1 MSGSIVKRVTGY
13 FIVYELPPIPNKDG
27 ETKRRQKWEKVPEP
41 NTKKHADK
49 LLVERLSQ
57 INKSEFIEPSKM
69 TFAEFQDI
77 WMEKYAIGEG
87 QIRPSTLV
95 LYDGHFRTHLI
106 PAFGGTVLSKIGVED
121 IQGFKAVKT
130 ASGLSPQTV
139 EHLLRLL
146 RQMLDH
152 AIDWGYLRENPAKK
166 VRNPKIPKKEMDC
179 LTADEVGVFL
189 GHVSGKWYPFTLTA
203 VFTGLRIGELLA
215 MKWGNLDWNKG
226 QYFVKE
232 TWLRPRGG
240 HPAGIAEPKTDASI
254 APVDLTPVLLDTLKQ
269 HRARQNEEKLQAGG
283 SYQNQDL
290 IFASPLGTWWDDRNF
305 VRRVFHPTLKAAGI
319 RQIRFHDLRHTCAS
333 LFIDQ
338 NESPKYIQTQLR
350 HASIEMTFDRYGH
363 LFPDINREAGSRLD
377 EAIFGRASEVSVTR
391 TPI

>member
-1 MSGSIVKRVTGY
+1 MSGSIVKRDTGY

-27 ETKRRQKWEKVPEP
+27 KTKRRQKWEKVPEP

-57 INKSEFIEPSKM
+57 INKSEFIEPSKI
-69 TFAEFQDI
+69 TFAEFQNI

-95 LYDGHFRTHLI
+95 LYDGHFRNHLI

-139 EHLLRLL
+139 KHLLRLL

-152 AIDWGYLRENPAKK
+152 AIDWGYIRTNPAKK
-166 VRNPKIPKKEMDC
+166 VRNPRIPRRDMDC
-179 LTADEVGVFL
+179 LTSEEGGVFL
-189 GHVSGKWYPFTLTA
+189 NHVPDKWYPFFLTA
-203 VFTGLRIGELLA
+203 IVTALRAGELIG
-215 MKWGNLDWNKG
+215 MKWRNLDWNRG

-232 TWLRPRGG
+232 TFLRPRGG
-240 HPAGIAEPKTDASI
+240 HPACMAEPKTDSSM
-254 APVDLTPVLLDTLKQ
+254 APVDLTPSCLDALRH
-269 HRARQNEEKLQAGG
+269 HRARQNEEKLQAGDK
-283 SYQNQDL
+283 YQNQDL
-290 IFASPLGTWWDDRNF
+290 IFATPLGTWVHPSNTTN
-305 VRRVFHPTLKAAGI
+305 RVFHPTLKAAGI

-333 LFIDQ
+333 LLIAQ

-350 HASIEMTFDRYGH
+350 HASFEMTFDRYGH
-363 LFPDINREAGSRLD
+363 LFPDSNKEAASRLD
-377 EAIFGRASEVSVTR
+377 QAIFGGASRTSVGGR
-391 TPI
+391 SI